1 MQNSHKEFRGPI
13 PWISNGVLTSEAR
26 RSSGD
31 DSGTTCEA
39 DLGRQTQRGAGA
51 GGTGGPGY
59 TGAVTVQLF
68 FICDA
73 VAFF

>member
-13 PWISNGVLTSEAR
+13 PWISNGVPTSEAR

-51 GGTGGPGY
+51 GGTGRGRVWGQTKLVNDFLY
-59 TGAVTVQLF
+59 AAQF
-68 FICDA
+68 SF
-73 VAFF
+73 

>member
-1 MQNSHKEFRGPI
+1 MQNSHKEFRDPI
-13 PWISNGVLTSEAR
+13 PRIPNGVPTSEAR

-51 GGTGGPGY
+51 GGYGGKGVPNQYFG
-59 TGAVTVQLF
+59 VSLF
-68 FICDA
+68 FSLFER
-73 VAFF
+73 VQ